1 MDFITKETF
10 ENNNIEVTVDK
21 NGELW
26 LNKKNIEENLGQKI
40 RQSLQR
46 NMIQFLENID
56 MN

>member
-26 LNKKNIEENLGQKI
+26 LNEKNIEENLGQKI